1 MTRSVGGTSLMLI
14 GAMSWLPLTGC
25 SSKPP
30 PRREDTAAINLRKIV
45 QGYDLAEDRLHRGP
59 RDEEELKRYLV
70 QTDMTINPDEVMRS
84 PRDGQPYVVIYGAR
98 LDPYGRDIL
107 AYEQEGLDGGRY
119 VITLSRD
126 VKLLTATEFAHA
138 NFAKG
143 HKPAKTNE
151 TKH

>member
-1 MTRSVGGTSLMLI
+1 MTRSAGTSLTLI
-14 GAMSWLPLTGC
+14 AAMSWLFLSGC

-30 PRREDTAAINLRKIV
+30 PKREDTSAINLRKIV

-59 RDEEELKRYLV
+59 RDEEELRRYLV
-70 QTDMTINPDEVMRS
+70 QTDNTIDPEQVLRS

-98 LDPYGRDIL
+98 LDPYGREIL
-107 AYEQEGLDGGRY
+107 AYEQEGADGNRY

-126 VKLLTATEFAHA
+126 VKLLTADEFARAH
-138 NFAKG
+138 FAKG
-143 HKPAKTNE
+143 HKPAKANE